1 MEVVQNKAVSNR
13 IAHWISPV
21 VLPEDSGST
30 GELPSDGV
38 VLWSWADGG
47 GSSAAWSIVCAGAD
61 ALSVEH
67 ATHSSAAW
75 IHLASEGL
83 HVRATVLS
91 FDQSVLEMTG
101 TGSVPNQKVLSY
113 PEKSFVFDWSP
124 ESVSVGIGADVV
136 ESVPYV
142 VVLLSDGR
150 TYRVH
155 GLYD

>member
-1 MEVVQNKAVSNR
+1 MQNKAVSNR

-47 GSSAAWSIVCAGAD
+47 GSSAAWSIVCAGAE

-101 TGSVPNQKVLSY
+101 TGFGAELGKVLS
-113 PEKSFVFDWSP
+113 PSGEELPVFDWSS

-155 GLYD
+155 SLYD